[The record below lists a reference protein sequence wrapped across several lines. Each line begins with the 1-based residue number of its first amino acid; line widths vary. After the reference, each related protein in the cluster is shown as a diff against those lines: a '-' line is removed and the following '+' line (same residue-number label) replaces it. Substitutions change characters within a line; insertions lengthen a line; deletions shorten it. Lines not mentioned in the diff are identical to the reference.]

1 VRNYCNLKS
10 FRFSLTVLFVW
21 ILIFVQSSYCQDY
34 SLNAVN
40 SLLESNEWPDRAAAV
55 GRLQE
60 SDEIDSTT
68 AVNLLITALESEIKN
83 PLSNEHATGTYV
95 SITEFLRNRYCLGL
109 ISYGKK
115 AEEII
120 IPLLNSTSGEL
131 HSRLLIVLGHLRNEK
146 YLDDVRRIFR
156 NSPDGYL
163 RLFALR
169 ALIKNDK
176 KEDIKLFKDALKD
189 DFKVVSGRDYKTG
202 ERRYDY
208 IIRMDAA
215 GALSMRGFKLKPD
228 GDSYIIVSEP
238 ESGDQNE

>member
-1 VRNYCNLKS
+1 VHNYCNLKS

-40 SLLESNEWPDRAAAV
+40 SLLESIEWRDRAAAV
-55 GRLQE
+55 GRLRE
-60 SDEIDSTT
+60 SNEIDSTT
-68 AVNLLITALESEIKN
+68 AVNLLITALGSEIKN

-95 SITEFLRNRYCLGL
+95 SITEFLRNQYCLGL

-131 HSRLLIVLGHLRNEK
+131 HSRLLMVLGHLKNEE

-156 NSPDGYL
+156 NSADGYL

-169 ALIKNDK
+169 VLIKNEK
-176 KEDIKLFKDALKD
+176 KEDIELFKDALKD
-189 DFKVVSGRDYKTG
+189 DFKVVSGRNYETG
-202 ERRYDY
+202 EIEYKY

-215 GALSMRGFKLKPD
+215 GGLGIRGFKLKRE

-238 ESGDQNE
+238 EPGDQNE

>member
-1 VRNYCNLKS
+1 MPNYCKLTC
-10 FRFSLTVLFVW
+10 FRFSLTVFFVW
-21 ILIFVQSSYCQDY
+21 LLIFEQSGYSQDF

-40 SLLESNEWPDRAAAV
+40 SLLESNEWRDRAAAV

-60 SDEIDSTT
+60 SNEIDSTT
-68 AVNLLITALESEIKN
+68 AVNLLISALESEIKN
-83 PLSNEHATGTYV
+83 PLSTEHATGTYV

-120 IPLLNSTSGEL
+120 IPLLNSISGEL
-131 HSRLLIVLGHLRNEK
+131 HSRLLIVLGHLKNEK
-146 YLDDVRRIFR
+146 YLDDVRGIFR

-169 ALIKNDK
+169 ALIKNAKD
-176 KEDIKLFKDALKD
+176 EDIPLFKQALKD
-189 DFKVVSGRDYKTG
+189 DFQCRTGRNYETG
-202 ERRYDY
+202 EIEYKY

-215 GALSMRGFKLKPD
+215 GALGIRGFKLKPD

-238 ESGDQNE
+238 EPGDQDE